1 MMGVI
6 EETGFHLHKMM
17 SDEAGSSTVRH
28 LRLLSSPGLRQAKP
42 GLTRVERDASAGANA
57 CMRNYRCK
65 YIMTILYR
73 ATLNELH
80 V

>member
-1 MMGVI
+1 MGVI
-6 EETGFHLHKMM
+6 EVTGLRLHEVMNDETR
-17 SDEAGSSTVRH
+17 SSTARH
-28 LRLLSSPGLRQAKP
+28 LRLLSSPGLRQAKR

-65 YIMTILYR
+65 YIMAILHR
-73 ATLNELH
+73 ITLNELQ